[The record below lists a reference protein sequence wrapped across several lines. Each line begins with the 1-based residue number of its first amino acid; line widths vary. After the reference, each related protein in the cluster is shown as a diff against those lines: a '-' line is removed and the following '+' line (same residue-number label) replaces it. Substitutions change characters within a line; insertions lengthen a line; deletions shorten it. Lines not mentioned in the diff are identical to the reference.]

1 MVVGPPPAG
10 VVEEAVAGVHRLVH
24 VALHQGSWGRNG
36 ESQLQCHLLGVTSL
50 GRGLQPS
57 LALAIHI
64 YINHIKSP
72 CLICASLRLSPG
84 LILYSAMLSHT
95 GLTSP
100 LPKVLLAAAATG
112 IGGAGASVVAVFV
125 SPVLMWPRSSKNILY
140 MLIIQDV
147 HDYSCKTFCIHYF
160 NITLITS

>member
-1 MVVGPPPAG
+1 MRGRDCNP
-10 VVEEAVAGVHRLVH
+10 LQW
-24 VALHQGSWGRNG
+24 HQ
-36 ESQLQCHLLGVTSL
+36 LFLL
-50 GRGLQPS
+50 
-57 LALAIHI
+57 
-64 YINHIKSP
+64 NHIKSP

-112 IGGAGASVVAVFV
+112 IGGAGASVVAVFA

-160 NITLITS
+160 NITLVTS